1 MDIWTPLSVS
11 FGAFS
16 SSIAVLPGDA
26 PISATNLSYNG
37 FPFNKK
43 RLATWESNVNRE
55 GWKAK
60 PGISKLCEVGVDI
73 ILRRS
78 RSLGVAVAVGSTTVY
93 TVIRNFSCK
102 QTRHMFPYDA

>member
-1 MDIWTPLSVS
+1 MTYQFLIGRWIIGLIWRV
-11 FGAFS
+11 FKQYS
-16 SSIAVLPGDA
+16 SSAWGCSN
-26 PISATNLSYNG
+26 ISNIFKLYG

-43 RLATWESNVNRE
+43 RLATWDSNVNRE
-55 GWKAK
+55 GWNAK
-60 PGISKLCEVGVDI
+60 LGISKLCEVGVDI

-78 RSLGVAVAVGSTTVY
+78 RSRMIYLTTTL